1 MTQLKKKRK
10 SVRMRGHGMGSYGW
24 GARKKHISSGNKG
37 GKGMSGTG
45 KMAGHKKTYVMRLY
59 GTEYFGKQGHTSRAT
74 EHRINNVINVSE
86 IERDIET
93 LKHKYGNKE
102 GVLEMKEFKI
112 LGDGEIKIKVTIKA
126 LAASKSAIAKIQA
139 AGGKVTVKEIAEKPV
154 FVAKPMAGGKKSHK
168 TAAVLAIG
176 KK

>member
-24 GARKKHISSGNKG
+24 GSRKKHISSGNRG
-37 GKGMSGTG
+37 GKGMAGLE
-45 KMAGHKKTYVMRLY
+45 GHKK
-59 GTEYFGKQGHTSRAT
+59 GTKTIVYKDKYFGKQGHTSRAT